1 MRTATL
7 FTVAV
12 VLTAVTQAAEP
23 RLPLGL
29 DVYRPV
35 PSDNPLTPSKVALG
49 RRLFFDR
56 RLSRDGSLSCAG
68 CHDSKRALT
77 DGRVVAQGVGG
88 AMGNRNTPIIVNR
101 AWGGGF
107 FLDGRAP
114 TLEQLAL
121 QPILNPAELG
131 MSPESLLSV
140 MQARYRRQFRST
152 FNAEPSL
159 ELAARALA
167 SYLRTIVDGDSP
179 FDRYAAGDRS
189 ALSESAR
196 RGLKLFQGKAGCGQC
211 HAGPNLTDEHFH
223 NTGIAWRTGTLT
235 DEGRFAVTHTAAD
248 LGAFK
253 TPILREISRTA
264 PYMHDGSFSTLA
276 EVIDYYDSGGQK
288 NPALDPKLRPLHL
301 TPAEKRDILGF
312 LGALE
317 GRIQK

>member
-1 MRTATL
+1 MRIAIL
-7 FTVAV
+7 CAAAV
-12 VLTAVTQAAEP
+12 VLSAAAHAAGP

-29 DVYRPV
+29 DLYRPV
-35 PSDNPLTPSKVALG
+35 PNDNRLTPAKIALG

-68 CHDSKRALT
+68 CHDPKRALT

-101 AWGGGF
+101 AWGDGF
-107 FLDGRAP
+107 FFDGRAA

-121 QPILNPAELG
+121 QPFLNPAELG

-140 MQARYRRQFRST
+140 IQARYKRQFRST
-152 FNAEPSL
+152 FDAEPSL
-159 ELAARALA
+159 DLAARALA

-179 FDRYAAGDRS
+179 YDRYAAGDLS

-196 RGLKLFQGKAGCGQC
+196 RGFALFRGKAGCGQC
-211 HAGPNLTDEHFH
+211 HATPNLTDEEFH
-223 NTGIAWRTGTLT
+223 NTGVAWRTGTLI
-235 DEGRFAVTHTAAD
+235 DEGRFAVTHAAAD
-248 LGAFK
+248 RGAFK
-253 TPILREISRTA
+253 TPTLREISRTA

-276 EVIDYYDSGGQK
+276 DVVEYYDSGGQK
-288 NPALDPKLRPLHL
+288 NPTLDPKLRPLHL
-301 TPAEKRDILGF
+301 TAEEKRDILAF